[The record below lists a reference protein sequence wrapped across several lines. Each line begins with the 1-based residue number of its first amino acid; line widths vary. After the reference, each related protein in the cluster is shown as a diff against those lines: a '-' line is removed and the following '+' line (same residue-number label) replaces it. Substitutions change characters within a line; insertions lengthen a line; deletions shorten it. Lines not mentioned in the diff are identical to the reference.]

1 MAEKYIIN
9 VQPKLSGTD
18 GKKLENDLNKRFSRV
33 ASKFGGSLQKVGTVL
48 KSALAA
54 AAAGV
59 VAAVATNPYEEVSK
73 NIDETIGKAGEF
85 MDKAIQY
92 NVSAGKMFMAQQL
105 LESKGVK
112 DFDSILDRF
121 AVKLEQARK
130 GEDKTLQEFTNEK
143 DVIDA
148 LFIALQS
155 IGQLKG
161 EEQAKMLQEI
171 FGGRQGF
178 SLAPVVSEDLT
189 ARSKMLFGEQRAEA
203 FTDLIKKLDDVADW
217 RDVTKS
223 WLEQEKLQMNAREI
237 TKNAVSV
244 QRDVEFQKA
253 KRASEAMGQIETYAK
268 IAQSTDKMAE
278 SLDRIR
284 DGVLDTIAP
293 TLEDV
298 ANTNNWI
305 MQNIKKYGA
314 WRGIGKST
322 GLWGD

>member
-223 WLEQEKLQMNAREI
+223 WLEQEKLQMNARKI
-237 TKNAVSV
+237 TKNAVAV

-253 KRASEAMGQIETYAK
+253 KRASEAMGEIETYAK

>member
-33 ASKFGGSLQKVGTVL
+33 AEKFGGSLKKVGTIL
-48 KSALAA
+48 KGALAA

-59 VAAVATNPYEEVSK
+59 VASVAANPYEEVSK
-73 NIDETIGKAGEF
+73 NIDETTGKAAEL
-85 MDKAIQY
+85 MDKANQY

-121 AVKLEQARK
+121 AVKLEQART
-130 GEDKTLQEFTNEK
+130 GESATLQEFTNEK
-143 DVIDA
+143 DIIDA
-148 LFIALQS
+148 LFLALQS
-155 IGQLKG
+155 IGKLTG

-178 SLAPVVSEDLT
+178 SLAPVVSEDLMG
-189 ARSKMLFGEQRAEA
+189 RSKMLFGEQRSSDFEA
-203 FTDLIKKLDDVADW
+203 LIKKLDDVADW

-223 WLEQEKLQMNAREI
+223 WLEQERLQMNSRAI

-253 KRASEAMGQIETYAK
+253 QRAAKRMEEIETYAK

-278 SLDRIR
+278 SLDRIQ
-284 DGVLDTIAP
+284 DSVLGAIAP

-305 MQNIKKYGA
+305 MQNIKKHGA

>member
-130 GEDKTLQEFTNEK
+130 GEDKTLQEFTKEK

-189 ARSKMLFGEQRAEA
+189 ARSKMLFGEQRSSDFEA
-203 FTDLIKKLDDVADW
+203 LIKKLDDVADW
-217 RDVTKS
+217 RDITKS

-237 TKNAVSV
+237 TKNAVAV

-253 KRASEAMGQIETYAK
+253 KRASEAMGEIETYAK
-268 IAQSTDKMAE
+268 IERSTDKMAE

-305 MQNIKKYGA
+305 MQNIKKHGA
-314 WRGIGKST
+314 WRGIGKSI

>member
-18 GKKLENDLNKRFSRV
+18 GKKLENDLNKRFLRV

-48 KSALAA
+48 KSVLAA
-54 AAAGV
+54 AVAGV

-105 LESKGVK
+105 FESKGVK

-217 RDVTKS
+217 RDITKS

-253 KRASEAMGQIETYAK
+253 KRASEAMGEIETYAK

-278 SLDRIR
+278 TLDRIR
-284 DGVLDTIAP
+284 DGVLETIAP

-305 MQNIKKYGA
+305 LQNIKKHGA
-314 WRGIGKST
+314 WRGIGKSI

>member
-9 VQPKLSGTD
+9 VQPKISGAD
-18 GKKLENDLNKRFSRV
+18 GRNFENDLNKRFARV
-33 ASKFGGSLQKVGTVL
+33 AEKFGSSLKKVGSVL
-48 KSALAA
+48 KIALGAA
-54 AAAGV
+54 TAGV
-59 VAAVATNPYEEVSK
+59 VAAVAKNPFDEVSK
-73 NIDETIGKAGEF
+73 NIDEATGKAAEL

-130 GEDKTLQEFTNEK
+130 GEDKTLQEFTKEK

-189 ARSKMLFGEQRAEA
+189 ARSKMLFGEQRAEE

-223 WLEQEKLQMNAREI
+223 WLEQEKLQMNARAI
-237 TKNAVSV
+237 TKNATKV
-244 QRDVEFQKA
+244 QRDVEFQRVQRA
-253 KRASEAMGQIETYAK
+253 TKRMEEIETYAK
-268 IAQSTDKMAE
+268 ISESMDKAAE
-278 SLDRIR
+278 SLDRIQ
-284 DGVLDTIAP
+284 DSVLETIAP
-293 TLEDV
+293 TLQDI
-298 ANTNNWI
+298 ANTNDWI
-305 MQNIKKYGA
+305 LQNIKKHGA